1 MIRSLRVIAAV
12 VLLLTSIGTF
22 IQPEIVENVLMNN
35 QINHNH
41 DDTDG
46 LLGIQENERWL
57 IIIIEFEG
65 LPSGVGKDSTQA
77 QNMLMGV
84 DGADDYIDQLTASNS
99 VLEIVISDSIYT
111 APSTPS
117 AWGTDHNGNRD
128 VASDGSRPS
137 DLASSVIRSIPDDI
151 NLNQFDLNNDGI
163 LDRLLMLHTGRPQ
176 ETSGR
181 SSDIWSHFQFLTD
194 PIQRGNTTISHYT
207 MASFQSG
214 LGTIIHEMIH
224 QMGGLDLYDVH
235 DDYNSE
241 EWNGVGDF
249 DIMSSGNWNGNGRIP
264 SLPMSVTMELIG
276 LDRTVN
282 ATLFPPSH
290 VNLTPMSA
298 GGNSLLFQIS
308 PTETVYF
315 EYRGDIGFDREL
327 PGHGLLVS
335 IKDEYQKDMTGNEVN
350 IDPSSPFLRILEA
363 DSNSNLVTGSD
374 SGSQS
379 DLFAEGDIIG
389 SDGYIIHDAHGRI
402 VDWNVTVIEMN
413 ENSIELSIRFNSE
426 STNDVL
432 PERSTVEL
440 LPQDSIELIF
450 DVDNSCIPW
459 ISLTSTDDRNPRIN
473 ITSQISGLNNS
484 VSLDWIQPSI
494 IGSSGTLS
502 GSIGCGGETYR
513 NVLIKWAIVPHKMV
527 NSFFET
533 SIPHDE
539 SSQLFIPVELIG
551 DGERIYSVTIEGALD
566 RIADVENTIVISESN
581 IINLTVNPNGLLT
594 PNMFA
599 EGTIVLYSDEG
610 TRSDIYVTLYTE
622 NIRSG
627 PFADYIEPETLVSIL
642 ILLLSFTVL
651 PSFTFSKNS
660 QHKQLNND
668 IAFSAESNLSN
679 VYEME
684 VDEIQD
690 TEYYSNEYLRQ

>member
-1 MIRSLRVIAAV
+1 MIRSLRVVAAV

-22 IQPEIVENVLMNN
+22 IQPEIIDDVLINN
-35 QINHNH
+35 QITHSH
-41 DDTDG
+41 DDSNE

-65 LPSGVGKDSTQA
+65 LPVGVGKDASHA
-77 QNMLMGV
+77 QNMLMGI
-84 DGADDYIDQLTASNS
+84 DGADDYIEELTASNS
-99 VLEIVISDSIYT
+99 MLEIVISDSVYT

-137 DLASSVIRSIPDDI
+137 DLAAAAIRSIPEDI
-151 NLNQFDLNNDGI
+151 NLNQFDLNNDGN
-163 LDRLLMLHTGRPQ
+163 LDRILMLHTGRPQ

-181 SSDIWSHFQFLTD
+181 SSDIWSHFQFLKE
-194 PIQRGNTTISHYT
+194 PIKIGSTTISHYT

-235 DDYNSE
+235 DDYNSD

-276 LDRTVN
+276 LDRSVD
-282 ATLFPPSH
+282 ASVLPSSH

-327 PGHGLLVS
+327 PGYGLLVS
-335 IKDEYQKDMTGNEVN
+335 IKDDYQKDITGNEVN

-363 DSNSNLVTGSD
+363 DSNSDLVTGTN

-379 DLFAEGDIIG
+379 DLFVKGDIIG
-389 SDGYIIHDAHGRI
+389 SDGYLIYDAHGRL
-402 VDWNVTVIEMN
+402 VNWNISVIDMN
-413 ENSIELSIRFNSE
+413 PNSIELSIQYNSE
-426 STNDVL
+426 SSNDVL
-432 PERSTVEL
+432 PERSTIEL
-440 LPQDSIELIF
+440 LPTDTIELIF
-450 DVDNSCIPW
+450 DTDTSCIPW
-459 ISLTSTDDRNPRIN
+459 ISLVSTDARNPRIN
-473 ITSQISGLNNS
+473 ITSAISGQNIS
-484 VSLDWIQPSI
+484 VALDWIQPSI
-494 IGSSGTLS
+494 IGSSGILS
-502 GSIGCGGETYR
+502 GTIGCGDVTFR
-513 NVLIKWAIVPHKMV
+513 NVMIKWAIVPHKMI
-527 NSFFET
+527 NSVYET
-533 SIPHDE
+533 SINHYDIT
-539 SSQLFIPVELIG
+539 QLSIPVQIIG

-566 RIADVENTIVISESN
+566 RIANVDNTIIISESN
-581 IINLTVNPNGLLT
+581 KINMTINPNGLLT

-599 EGTIVLYSDEG
+599 EGTIVLYSEEG
-610 TRSDIYVTLYTE
+610 KRSDIDVTIYTE
-622 NIRSG
+622 NIRTGLFS
-627 PFADYIEPETLVSIL
+627 DYMEPSTLVSIL
-642 ILLLSFTVL
+642 ILLLSFTVM
-651 PSFTFSKNS
+651 PSFTFSKKLSN
-660 QHKQLNND
+660 KKLEYD
-668 IAFSAESNLSN
+668 TPFSAESNLSI
-679 VYEME
+679 VDKM
-684 VDEIQD
+684 VDDEIQD
-690 TEYYSNEYLRQ
+690 TEYYQNDYYRQ